1 MGERNLDILLRQM
14 TPELRGNYV
23 FCTVDEASFAALAL
37 KPLGFFAEREGITLI
52 VSQEDADRCRLQ
64 YTFVAS
70 LISLGI
76 HSDLEAVGFLAT
88 VCTAL
93 ADAGISTN
101 VISGYYHDHLFI
113 PHEEAERAL
122 TLLTQLSTGH

>member
-1 MGERNLDILLRQM
+1 MGERNLDILIRNM

-23 FCTVDEASFAALAL
+23 FCTVDEATFSALPL

-52 VSQEDADRCRLQ
+52 VSQEDADRCRLH
-64 YTFVAS
+64 YTCVAS

-88 VCTAL
+88 ICTAL

-113 PHEEAERAL
+113 PHEAAERAL
-122 TLLTQLSTGH
+122 SLLAKLSNEH